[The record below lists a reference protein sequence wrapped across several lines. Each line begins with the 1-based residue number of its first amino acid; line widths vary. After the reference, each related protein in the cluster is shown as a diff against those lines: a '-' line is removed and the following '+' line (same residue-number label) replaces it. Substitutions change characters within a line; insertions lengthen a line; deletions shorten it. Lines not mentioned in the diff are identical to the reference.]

1 MQVGGILKICREKA
15 GFSQEQLAEK
25 LHRSRSC
32 ISKIESDKKTL
43 DLGTFI
49 RWMNETSAT
58 DIACAI
64 VSGVDPVML
73 MQQMMPL
80 VGGFIKF
87 L

>member
-1 MQVGGILKICREKA
+1 MQVGALLKVCREKA

-43 DLGTFI
+43 DLGTFV
-49 RWMNETSAT
+49 RWMNETSAH

-64 VSGVDPVML
+64 VTGVDPVRL
-73 MQQMMPL
+73 MQQLMPL